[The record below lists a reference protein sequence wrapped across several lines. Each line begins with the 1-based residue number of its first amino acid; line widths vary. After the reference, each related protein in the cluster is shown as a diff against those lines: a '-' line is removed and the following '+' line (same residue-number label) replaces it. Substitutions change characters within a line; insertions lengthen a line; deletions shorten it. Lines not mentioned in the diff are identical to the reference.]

1 MIRRPPRSTRT
12 DTLFPYTTL
21 FRSAAPVEE
30 PLRVELPQLRVV
42 VVPDIR
48 LVGQKAKGTGGLAAQ
63 QGTHLLPPVG
73 LQFVVVQIG
82 RLRDVGRGHQLI
94 THLDRKIDGI
104 RSNAIGPDREPF
116 MTGMMES
123 QSVPHTGITA
133 LVR

>member
-1 MIRRPPRSTRT
+1 MS
-12 DTLFPYTTL
+12 FV
-21 FRSAAPVEE
+21 FRKNESRQSYYFSAVLCVVLGKFHDALDQKAAAPVEE

-82 RLRDVGRGHQLI
+82 
-94 THLDRKIDGI
+94 DRKST
-104 RSNAIGPDREPF
+104 RLNS
-116 MTGMMES
+116 S
-123 QSVPHTGITA
+123 H
-133 LVR
+133 

>member
-1 MIRRPPRSTRT
+1 M
-12 DTLFPYTTL
+12 
-21 FRSAAPVEE
+21 
-30 PLRVELPQLRVV
+30 
-42 VVPDIR
+42 R
-48 LVGQKAKGTGGLAAQ
+48 LWGQKAKGTVGLAAQ

-73 LQFVVVQIG
+73 LQVVVVQIG

-104 RSNAIGPDREPF
+104 RSNDIGPDREPF

-133 LVR
+133 FVYKYCQPDRKSTRLNSSH

>member
-1 MIRRPPRSTRT
+1 MA
-12 DTLFPYTTL
+12 
-21 FRSAAPVEE
+21 AAPVEE

-104 RSNAIGPDREPF
+104 RSNDRSE
-116 MTGMMES
+116 ER
-123 QSVPHTGITA
+123 SVGKECVNTCRSRWSPYHSKKKK
-133 LVR
+133 